1 MIFLIPSEVKN
12 VLIQIESNGF
22 EAYLVGGFVRDF
34 ILKRGTNDFDIATN
48 ALPKDLIKIFGPS
61 KREVR
66 YGSYHL
72 KIESYTIDITTY
84 RKEAFYDK
92 GKPASIV
99 YTSNMLLDAERRDFT
114 MNAMYMNKKE
124 EIIDLYDGIKDLKK
138 KKIVM
143 IGNPSVRLREDPIRI
158 LRAVRFATSYGFKLD
173 KDLMNAIK
181 KEKKHLSEVPL
192 LKIKK
197 ELDAILLANGFN
209 LLKQLHLLNELGILN
224 KKIVYVEDL
233 AGLWAQ
239 IKTTVDYPQEKT
251 LKIRQK
257 NIEKQLNCGTIS
269 MLNLYHFG
277 FYETRI
283 AAMILHFPIK
293 RLEKMEKNLVI
304 HSRKDIVLTPLEIAE
319 VSHLKGKDL
328 GLLID
333 EIEEMILLKKLP
345 NEKEGIQKYIMER

>member
-61 KREVR
+61 KREVQ

-72 KIESYTIDITTY
+72 KIDNYTIDITTY
-84 RKEAFYDK
+84 RKESLYEK
-92 GKPASIV
+92 GKPVSIV
-99 YTSNMLLDAERRDFT
+99 YSSNMIMDAERRDFT
-114 MNAMYMNKKE
+114 MNAMYMNKNE
-124 EIIDLYDGIKDLKK
+124 EIIDLYDGMKDLKRR
-138 KKIVM
+138 KIVM

-173 KDLMNAIK
+173 TSLMNAIK
-181 KEKKHLSEVPL
+181 KEKKHLDEVPL
-192 LKIKK
+192 PKIKK
-197 ELDAILLANGFN
+197 ELDAILLAGGFN
-209 LLKQLHLLNELGILN
+209 LLKQLNLLNELGILN

-239 IKTTVDYPQEKT
+239 IKTAKNYPQEKT
-251 LKIRQK
+251 LKMRQK

-304 HSRKDIVLTPLEIAE
+304 HSRNDIVLTPLEIAE